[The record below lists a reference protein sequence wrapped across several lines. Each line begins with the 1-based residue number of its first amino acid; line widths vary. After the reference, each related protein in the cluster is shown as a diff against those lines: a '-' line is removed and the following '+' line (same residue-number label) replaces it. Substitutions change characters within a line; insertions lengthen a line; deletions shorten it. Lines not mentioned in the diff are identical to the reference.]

1 VIVDKDD
8 IGDINISTRDDHYL
22 QRKCSSIYKGE
33 EEERERKHLLQM
45 DHGRKTLFTS
55 PEQTSSPSENENK
68 KD

>member
-1 VIVDKDD
+1 MITICNVNVVVYTKV
-8 IGDINISTRDDHYL
+8 
-22 QRKCSSIYKGE
+22 KKK
-33 EEERERKHLLQM
+33 RERKHLLQM